1 MADRQKSPKAIAWR
15 DGQFN
20 DRKRPSRFFL
30 LCPHPKCLHFIL
42 QDQSRLF
49 IDLSLL
55 TAVEERDFLLAPVS
69 LYLYQFLNTVRISVT
84 MGCIDFFAFQW
95 FLKDGKIT
103 AMGMDFLQVIAS
115 YALSVFLPMFIFY
128 LFDLVGVDVTYG
140 VYVATLIFLNVM
152 SILILTECFV
162 AYFHKG
168 APSKPGAPEA
178 PASAIICAYMPNE
191 AETIMETLEHFLS
204 IEYEPGIQIII
215 SYNTPVPMPIEDEL
229 RVLSNQHPNLLVL
242 KIENSRS
249 KSQNLNAALDFVVGD
264 FVGVFDADHQPDLD
278 SYSRAWR
285 WLSNGYDVVQ
295 GHCLSRNPEE
305 TWMAKM
311 VAIEFETIYA
321 VAHPGRTVRD
331 GFGVFGG
338 SNGYWKSP
346 LLKRIGMLGSMLT
359 EDIDSSMRV
368 LAEGGTIGVSK

>member
-1 MADRQKSPKAIAWR
+1 
-15 DGQFN
+15 
-20 DRKRPSRFFL
+20 
-30 LCPHPKCLHFIL
+30 
-42 QDQSRLF
+42 
-49 IDLSLL
+49 
-55 TAVEERDFLLAPVS
+55 
-69 LYLYQFLNTVRISVT
+69 
-84 MGCIDFFAFQW
+84 MGCIDFFSFRW
-95 FLKDGKIT
+95 FMKDGKIT

-128 LFDLVGVDVTYG
+128 IFHLAGIDITYG
-140 VYVATLIFLNVM
+140 VYVATLLFLNVM
-152 SILILTECFV
+152 SVLILTECFV

-168 APSKPGAPEA
+168 APAKPGAPEA

-204 IEYEPGIQIII
+204 IEYEPGIQIIL
-215 SYNTPVPMPIEDEL
+215 SYNTPVPMPIENDL
-229 RVLSNQHPNLLVL
+229 RELSNQHPNLLVL

-338 SNGYWKSP
+338 SNGYWRSP

-368 LAEGGTIGVSK
+368 LAEGGNIGVRKGRSCALEPWLCDLISGFSRFALDRPKTHQSRAFHDHCSSYMESASALGARLDAGFDETLHTPHHEPKSGSSTKVRNVYAPVHS

>member
-1 MADRQKSPKAIAWR
+1 
-15 DGQFN
+15 
-20 DRKRPSRFFL
+20 
-30 LCPHPKCLHFIL
+30 
-42 QDQSRLF
+42 
-49 IDLSLL
+49 
-55 TAVEERDFLLAPVS
+55 
-69 LYLYQFLNTVRISVT
+69 
-84 MGCIDFFAFQW
+84 MGCIDFFSFRW
-95 FLKDGKIT
+95 FMKDGKIT

-128 LFDLVGVDVTYG
+128 LFHLVGIDITYG
-140 VYVATLIFLNVM
+140 VYVATLLFLNVM
-152 SILILTECFV
+152 SVLILTECFV

-168 APSKPGAPEA
+168 APAKPGAPEA

-204 IEYEPGIQIII
+204 IEYEPGIQVIL
-215 SYNTPVPMPIEDEL
+215 SYNTPVPMPIEDDL
-229 RVLSNQHPNLLVL
+229 RALSNQHPNLLVL

-368 LAEGGTIGVSK
+368 LAEGGNIGVSTY